1 MKIAF
6 RMATPTPIDLEELVI
21 DASNTESKEA
31 EIPEANAPEPEPE
44 GEPEAEAEAE
54 EKGKPEKRKRE
65 RQIAIPKDSVTFFR
79 ARAKNLKM
87 FGFTPDGNLQ
97 VPEMRGQP
105 AKVIE
110 LPYYRPATS
119 DEIALDEQQR
129 AEKLQGVEREF
140 DETYKLLRAAILEWR
155 QTGFSSDVIR
165 FQRDLQRLDAQRTQL
180 RSPLRWTRP
189 YKNLDTNKLLLEEI
203 YEKRKI
209 GYPVFALQS
218 RMAFETMIRI
228 GKKPVE
234 EVKVEEEGQ
243 AEAEEAE
250 VEEEFIV
257 FSKPDDVHGFLSP
270 DTMVEFIYNSTKY
283 NCVLQAYEGER
294 LTLLGRQDVRP
305 VLLKSRNPK
314 QMRLIGSKVTGQLEN
329 PRELLINILKAL
341 VTQHPN
347 IGDSLRE
354 TGIATLVFAELK
366 DGSMGVGMLPTD
378 PQITE
383 KAEWKGKNYLGQAWA
398 VVREGLPVVEEEEGE
413 TSGEQSASAAVQK
426 GGYTEHGT
434 TKEEATEVRR
444 NVLKGYYRHKK
455 A

>member
-1 MKIAF
+1 
-6 RMATPTPIDLEELVI
+6 MATPTPIDLEELVI